1 VVRTLHVV
9 SARDSRT
16 GALGGAPAEAAD
28 GEATRADDAADTS
41 DGDNVDANGTNDAND
56 MDDGN
61 GNGGERSAAP
71 AENGAATA
79 RRRATSANG
88 SSAAAANDAATTER
102 PIRRSLLASTLLR
115 ELRGLDPD
123 DPDGDERDGA
133 AGGDGHR
140 TDLASGMPNGDVVVD
155 RTTDLPEI
163 VPATFDVP
171 ETVVA
176 APAPSLDVDDP
187 EEWVELPE
195 DTVVRVPRDGRT
207 VPLRPVGRRQRV
219 RKVTRVLRHIDPWST
234 FKVAL
239 IFSAILYAV
248 LLTAGVL
255 LWNVALNTGT
265 VDNIERWF
273 TQFGWETFE
282 LNGGEIYH
290 NAWIAGLFGMLGLT
304 GFGVLCA
311 TLFNLVSDIVGG
323 VRMTV
328 LEEEVV
334 ERTISPSRRF
344 VVRRAPIP
352 AAWDPEPV
360 EEAAT

>member
-1 VVRTLHVV
+1 VVRTLRVV
-9 SARDSRT
+9 SARDGRP
-16 GALGGAPAEAAD
+16 GALDGSPTDVAD
-28 GEATRADDAADTS
+28 GEVTRADDAADTP
-41 DGDNVDANGTNDAND
+41 DGDSDNAG
-56 MDDGN
+56 
-61 GNGGERSAAP
+61 
-71 AENGAATA
+71 
-79 RRRATSANG
+79 
-88 SSAAAANDAATTER
+88 SAAATNGDSPDPLLAANGDNGARASASSTGGRRRT
-102 PIRRSLLASTLLR
+102 RRSLLASTLLR
-115 ELRGLDPD
+115 ELREEPD
-123 DPDGDERDGA
+123 VVDGDELD
-133 AGGDGHR
+133 GDGQGS
-140 TDLASGMPNGDVVVD
+140 DVASSVATGDVVLD
-155 RTTDLPEI
+155 RTTDLPDI
-163 VPATFDVP
+163 VPATVDVP
-171 ETVVA
+171 ETVVPA
-176 APAPSLDVDDP
+176 RAPILDVDDP
-187 EEWVELPE
+187 EEWEELPE

-207 VPLRPVGRRQRV
+207 IPLRPVGRRPRV

-290 NAWIAGLFGMLGLT
+290 NAWIAGLFGMVGLT

-352 AAWDPEPV
+352 GTWDPDLV
-360 EEAAT
+360 EEAET